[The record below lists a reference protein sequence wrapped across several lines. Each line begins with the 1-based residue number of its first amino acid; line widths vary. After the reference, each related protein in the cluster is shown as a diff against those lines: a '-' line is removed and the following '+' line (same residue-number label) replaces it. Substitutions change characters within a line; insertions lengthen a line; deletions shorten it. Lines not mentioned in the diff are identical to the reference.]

1 LVSFSSVAKRYPGGQ
16 EALRDVS
23 FVIGEGE
30 LAFITGRSGA
40 GKSTLLKLIPA
51 IERPTSG
58 SVIVKG
64 QNIGALKRAAIPYLR
79 RNLGLVFQD
88 QKLLYDRSVYDNAML
103 PLAFSGHAPKEAGRR
118 VRAALDKVGRRAATP
133 RDRARGGEPAL
144 APDRRRAD
152 RQPRRRIGR
161 PHPRDLRRLQP
172 GRRHRAHRHPRPGP
186 GRALWQAH
194 PASRAGAHRVRAWLR
209 QHRHAF
215 GQALR
220 RFTKAAGLASALVIG
235 IALSLPAGGYALLE
249 SLRAIAAR
257 LTLEPQISLF
267 LQPEA
272 KRADAEA
279 LGKRLRADPRVAKL
293 RFVPREDALRELQ
306 MVEGFP
312 ELIAALGRNPLP
324 DAFVLST
331 NGAAV
336 DALAADLAKLPGVAH
351 VQADAVWARR
361 LAALAGIAR
370 LGLWLLAGLLG
381 TGLVAVTFNTIR
393 LQILTQRD
401 EIEVSKLIGATD
413 AFIRRPFYYLG
424 LLQGLAG
431 GAVAVGIVV
440 AALAL
445 LNREVS
451 VLAESYGSSFRF
463 AFLPTGDA
471 LAVVLFASLL
481 GWLGAHLSVNRH
493 LREIEPR

>member
-1 LVSFSSVAKRYPGGQ
+1 
-16 EALRDVS
+16 
-23 FVIGEGE
+23 
-30 LAFITGRSGA
+30 
-40 GKSTLLKLIPA
+40 
-51 IERPTSG
+51 
-58 SVIVKG
+58 
-64 QNIGALKRAAIPYLR
+64 
-79 RNLGLVFQD
+79 
-88 QKLLYDRSVYDNAML
+88 M
-103 PLAFSGHAPKEAGRR
+103 
-118 VRAALDKVGRRAATP
+118 
-133 RDRARGGEPAL
+133 
-144 APDRRRAD
+144 
-152 RQPRRRIGR
+152 
-161 PHPRDLRRLQP
+161 
-172 GRRHRAHRHPRPGP
+172 
-186 GRALWQAH
+186 
-194 PASRAGAHRVRAWLR
+194 RAWLR

-249 SLRAIAAR
+249 SLRAVAAR
-257 LTLEPQISLF
+257 LTLEPQVSLF

-272 KRADAEA
+272 KRAEAEA
-279 LGKRLRADPRVAKL
+279 LGKRLRADPRVATL

-306 MVEGFP
+306 TVEGFS

-324 DAFVLST
+324 DAFVLGT
-331 NGAAV
+331 DAAAV
-336 DALAADLAKLPGVAH
+336 DALAADLAKFPGVAH

-393 LQILTQRD
+393 LQILTQRE

-431 GAVAVGIVV
+431 GAVAVGIVA

-463 AFLPTGDA
+463 AHLPASDA
-471 LAVVLFASLL
+471 LAVVLFAGLL
-481 GWLGAHLSVNRH
+481 GWLGAHLSVGRH
-493 LREIEPR
+493 LRDIEPG